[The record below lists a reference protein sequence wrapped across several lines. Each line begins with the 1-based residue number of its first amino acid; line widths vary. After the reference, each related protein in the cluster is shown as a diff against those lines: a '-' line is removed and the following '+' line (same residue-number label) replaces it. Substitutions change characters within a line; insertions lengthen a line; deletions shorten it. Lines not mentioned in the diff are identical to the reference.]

1 MTAASPSVATP
12 PVGSPLIPVR
22 FQVLIGAIL
31 VQLILGTVYGYSIF
45 WQPLDSVIFP
55 AVVTEAEQAAMVL
68 AGAGGAV
75 ATELTV
81 VADEVA
87 KAAQLATQQGYLKYA
102 FSICILSFAFTMV
115 FAGRVQ
121 DVRGPRQTAV
131 IGACLLGGGFIV
143 ASLMNNPVVFFLAH
157 AMLTG
162 TVGLIALMIFDALL
176 GSRDQV
182 QANPML
188 RHVPSAIIITVA
200 VAGITTG
207 QQFVGRL
214 GPVDSIFMLWASV
227 GFLAGAGIGFA
238 YVCPIAALIKWFP
251 NHKGLVSGLAVAG
264 FGFGAYLFKGR
275 YIGALGYIEDHGIT
289 SFFMVHGVVCLVAV
303 TLGAMLLRNP
313 PNAGTPVAAK
323 AGGETGGNGSGDST
337 WRDTLKKPAF
347 YVLWLM
353 FFSGAVA
360 GLMVIGIIKVF
371 ASDQLVAGATAAGQV
386 LTEQSR
392 AELMLKGAEA
402 VGYLAIF
409 NAVGRVAWGLL
420 SDKVGRTPAF
430 VAMFL
435 LQAVTMCVLSQA
447 DTELSIAIVASIVG
461 FNFGGNFALFP
472 SATADLFGAK
482 NLGANYGWVFTSYG
496 IAGVIG
502 IAAGNVA
509 KAMTGSYFAAFAMAA
524 VLCLVSA
531 GLAVVLRQMS
541 LKAQAVAVTA

>member
-1 MTAASPSVATP
+1 
-12 PVGSPLIPVR
+12 LIPIR

-45 WQPLDSVIFP
+45 WQPLDSVVFP
-55 AVVTEAEQAAMVL
+55 EVVTRVQQTAMV
-68 AGAGGAV
+68 AGGIDTAG
-75 ATELTV
+75 LTV
-81 VADEVA
+81 VADEAA
-87 KAAQLATQQGYLKYA
+87 KSAQLIEQQGYLKYA
-102 FSICILSFAFTMV
+102 FSICILSFALTMV

-131 IGACLLGGGFIV
+131 IGACLMGGGFII

-157 AMLTG
+157 ALLTG
-162 TVGLIALMIFDALL
+162 AVGLIALMVFDALL
-176 GSRDQV
+176 GGREQV
-182 QANPML
+182 HDHPML
-188 RHVPSAIIITVA
+188 RYVPQAIIITVV

-207 QQFVGRL
+207 QQFVGKL
-214 GPVDSIFMLWASV
+214 GPVDRIFMLWATV
-227 GFLAGAGIGFA
+227 GLLAGAGIGFA

-289 SFFMVHGVVCLVAV
+289 SFFLVHGVVCLVAV

-313 PNAGTPVAAK
+313 PNAGVPVAAGAK
-323 AGGETGGNGSGDST
+323 AGGKTQGDTT

-347 YVLWLM
+347 YLLWLM
-353 FFSGAVA
+353 FFSGAMA

-371 ASDQLVAGATAAGQV
+371 AGDQLIAGAAAAGEV
-386 LTEQSR
+386 LTEQGR
-392 AELMLKGAEA
+392 GELMLQGAQA

-409 NAVGRVAWGLL
+409 NAVGRVVWGLA
-420 SDKVGRTPAF
+420 SDRIGRTAAF

-435 LQAVTMCVLSQA
+435 LQAVTMMYLSQA
-447 DTELSIAIVASIVG
+447 NTEVTIAVVASIVG

-509 KAMTGSYFAAFAMAA
+509 KTMTGSYFAAFALAA
-524 VLCLVSA
+524 ALCLVSA
-531 GLAVVLRQMS
+531 GLAVVLRGMS
-541 LKAQAVAVTA
+541 LKA